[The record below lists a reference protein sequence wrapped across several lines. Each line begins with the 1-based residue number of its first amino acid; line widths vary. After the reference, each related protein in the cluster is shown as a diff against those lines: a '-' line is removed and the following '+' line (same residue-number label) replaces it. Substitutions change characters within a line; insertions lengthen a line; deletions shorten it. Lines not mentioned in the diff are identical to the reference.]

1 MKTLRFGFLGLAM
14 TGAIVDAAA
23 AADWGP
29 ISHKDGP
36 DIPVPAWT
44 GFYLGVNA
52 GGAWAQAS
60 DQLAFAPDAFGGV
73 QPSGGILGLQLG
85 YNWQGALGYCCL
97 VLGFEADIQVAG
109 VDGEGSDH
117 VGAGDVFRSRLEDFG
132 TVRGRIGYAM
142 DRSLFYFTGGLA
154 YGSIKNEAI
163 IPAIPADFVV
173 NRTTAGYVLGGGL
186 EYKISPTVSLKGEYQ
201 YINLGKNDP
210 ADPAAG
216 RFTANGGAVRDDAF
230 HTLRAG
236 LNWFPFPSYAPL
248 K

>member
-1 MKTLRFGFLGLAM
+1 M
-14 TGAIVDAAA
+14 TGAVAHAAA

-29 ISHKDGP
+29 SGYKDGP
-36 DIPVPAWT
+36 YSPVTAWT

-60 DQLAFAPDAFGGV
+60 DQFAFAPDAFRGA

-85 YNWQGALGYCCL
+85 YNWQGGLGYCCL
-97 VLGFEADIQVAG
+97 VLGFEADIQVAE
-109 VDGEGSDH
+109 VNGEGHDNL
-117 VGAGDVFRSRLEDFG
+117 GNGDAFRLKLENFG

-142 DRSLFYFTGGLA
+142 ERSLFYFTGGLA
-154 YGSIKNEAI
+154 YGTVKHEAAI
-163 IPAIPADFVV
+163 AAIPADFVV
-173 NRTTAGYVLGGGL
+173 DRTVAGYALGGGL
-186 EYKISPTVSLKGEYQ
+186 EYKITPNISLKGEYQ

-216 RFTANGGAVRDDAF
+216 RFTANGGTVRDDAF
-230 HTLRAG
+230 HTVRAG
-236 LNWFPFPSYAPL
+236 LNWFPFPSYTPL

>member
-1 MKTLRFGFLGLAM
+1 M
-14 TGAIVDAAA
+14 TGAIAHAAT

-29 ISHKDGP
+29 SGYKDGP
-36 DIPVPAWT
+36 YIPAATWT

-60 DQLAFAPDAFGGV
+60 DQLAFALDPFGGV
-73 QPSGGILGLQLG
+73 QPSGGIGGLQLG

-97 VLGFEADIQVAG
+97 VLGFEADIQIAG
-109 VDGEGSDH
+109 VDGEGTDRS
-117 VGAGDVFRSRLEDFG
+117 GNGDVFRSRLEDFG

-154 YGSIKNEAI
+154 YGSIKHEAS
-163 IPAIPADFVV
+163 IPVTLPADFIV
-173 NRTTAGYVLGGGL
+173 NKTTAGYALGGGL
-186 EYKISPTVSLKGEYQ
+186 EYKITPTVSLKGEYQ

-210 ADPAAG
+210 ADPAFG
-216 RFTANGGAVRDDAF
+216 RFTANTGTIRDDAF
-230 HTLRAG
+230 HTIRAG

>member
-1 MKTLRFGFLGLAM
+1 MKTLRSGLLGLAL
-14 TGAIVDAAA
+14 TGAIAHAAA

-29 ISHKDGP
+29 STYKDGP
-36 DIPVPAWT
+36 YSPVAAWT

-52 GGAWAQAS
+52 GGAWAQAN
-60 DQLAFAPDAFGGV
+60 DQFAYAPDAFRGV
-73 QPSGGILGLQLG
+73 QPSGGFLGLQLG

-97 VLGFEADIQVAG
+97 ILGFEADIQIAEVN
-109 VDGEGSDH
+109 GEGHDNL
-117 VGAGDVFRSRLEDFG
+117 GNGDAFRLKLENFG

-154 YGSIKNEAI
+154 YGTVKHEAAV
-163 IPAIPADFVV
+163 AIPADFTV

-186 EYKISPTVSLKGEYQ
+186 EYKINPAVSLKGEYQ

-210 ADPAAG
+210 ADPSFG
-216 RFTANGGAVRDDAF
+216 RFTANGGVVRDDAF

-236 LNWFPFPSYAPL
+236 LNWFPFPAYAPL